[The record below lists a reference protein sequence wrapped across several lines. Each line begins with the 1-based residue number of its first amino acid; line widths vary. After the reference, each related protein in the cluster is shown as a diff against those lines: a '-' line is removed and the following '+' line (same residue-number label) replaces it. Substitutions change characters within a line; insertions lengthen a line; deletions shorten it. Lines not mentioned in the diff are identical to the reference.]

1 MSDLRNS
8 VGWNGVAAMST
19 PATDDPNPGYL
30 KLELAL
36 KGVRLA
42 EPAFA
47 YAGFVRDTRNGELPR
62 AIELVLP
69 NDVWVSVPIDEARQP
84 SSPFLLTGRG
94 DEFRLRRNG
103 ASVDV
108 RLVPQPLFYGH
119 ATSRGT
125 PMWKVGAVY
134 GGFIAI
140 NPASACGYSLRGAPC
155 RFCRSGS
162 GISMEDAFPMSV
174 SEVVEVVRAAFAE
187 GCVEF
192 VYFNPSYVG
201 SEDAGIA
208 FLEPYIRAIKR
219 HFDTLVAVQI
229 HPPQT
234 NQWIDRTYAMGVDA
248 LSYSVEIHDHEA
260 LARRCGGRVRYIG
273 RERYY
278 EALGYAASVFPS
290 GTVWSDLIFGLEPS
304 ESTLAG
310 IDALVALGVLP
321 VLSVLRGSDAPAPP
335 FALPALEAV
344 RPVFAHLFHAVRDA
358 KINMGWVRDLSFAI
372 TPLEARFFAGD
383 EARMTV
389 TMQHFY
395 RSKLGTLAARSLS
408 RLRRR
413 LRVRRVSDS
422 FDSSRL

>member
-1 MSDLRNS
+1 MSLT
-8 VGWNGVAAMST
+8 AA
-19 PATDDPNPGYL
+19 PGPNPGYL

-36 KGVRLA
+36 QGVRVA
-42 EPAFA
+42 DDAAAAIAPGPEAH
-47 YAGFVRDTRNGELPR
+47 NGDLPR
-62 AIELVLP
+62 AVELVLP
-69 NDVWVSVPIDEARQP
+69 HDVWVSAPVNAASE
-84 SSPFLLTGRG
+84 SSPFLLSGRG
-94 DEFRLRRNG
+94 DDCNLRRNG
-103 ASVDV
+103 TPMDV
-108 RLVPQPLFYGH
+108 RVVPQPQFYH
-119 ATSRGT
+119 LSTSRGT
-125 PMWKVGAVY
+125 PMWKVGRVY

-162 GISMEDAFPMSV
+162 GIAIEDAFPMSV
-174 SEVVEVVRAAFAE
+174 QEVVEVVRAAFAE

-208 FLEPYIRAIKR
+208 FLEPYIQAVKR

-229 HPPQT
+229 HPPQD
-234 NQWIDRTYAMGVDA
+234 NQWINRTYAMGVDA
-248 LSYSVEIHDHEA
+248 LSYAVEVHDHEA

-278 EALGYAASVFPS
+278 DALGHAASVFPS
-290 GTVWSDLIFGLEPS
+290 GTVWSDLVLGLEPA
-304 ESTLAG
+304 ESTREG
-310 IDALVALGVLP
+310 IDALVRLGVLP
-321 VLSVLRGSDAPAPP
+321 VLSM
-335 FALPALEAV
+335 V
-344 RPVFAHLFHAVRDA
+344 RPTEGAAPTLPEFGELQPLFAHLFHTVRQA
-358 KINMGWVRDLSFAI
+358 KINMGWIRDLSFAI

-383 EARMTV
+383 DARLAV

-395 RSKLGTLAARSLS
+395 RSRLGTLATRSLS

-413 LRVRRVSDS
+413 LRVRRVRDS